1 MPRNTL
7 ANNQRSLIN
16 PYIYEAEPIDYY
28 SMLSKGFAQQ
38 EERKQNAIQQHSV
51 IKQAL
56 GKAREQ
62 LHQDPDTLMWFDQK
76 ANNIEKSINDAAQV
90 GDYAG
95 ALNAGLT
102 AAGDLAND
110 ASLNA
115 RIRSNTQYKEEFE
128 RQRQRVGKGIS
139 QATFD
144 WWVKNNPYHYED
156 IKDINGVIIGGN
168 DWQSNFTPVD
178 DLKVDELALRA
189 AQLLKPDKGSYSSSS
204 NQSAD
209 KTYSDT
215 THSSGSQWERINFQ
229 DIVNNMDYILMTT
242 PGGMRALEQSFN
254 VAINE
259 KQKLTDEINSLDKDS
274 NERKIKEAQLAQ
286 INRYFEDPN
295 TGIGL
300 NDDENGWKTYQARLI
315 SDNLV
320 AKGLAYDWRF
330 TDRSDIVAKSITP
343 NGIQSGLV
351 YNPLTGTLEERTIT
365 LPGDL
370 AEREIDTK
378 EETEV
383 TNGATSSAGD
393 AMADAE
399 KQAAKAKKDDI
410 RNRRYLNNSY

>member
-38 EERKQNAIQQHSV
+38 EERRQNAIQQHSV

-76 ANNIEKSINDAAQV
+76 ANDIEKSINDAAQV

-144 WWVKNNPYHYED
+144 WWVKNNLYHYED
-156 IKDINGVIIGGN
+156 IKDRNGVIIGGN
-168 DWQSNFTPVD
+168 DWQSDFTPVD
-178 DLKVDELALRA
+178 DLNDAQLALTAFKLLSPKKYQQSGTSNVNDKNAYTDLTKVDASSYEKVEQADILANMKAIIGPNGDNWRALR
-189 AQLLKPDKGSYSSSS
+189 QG
-204 NQSAD
+204 
-209 KTYSDT
+209 
-215 THSSGSQWERINFQ
+215 
-229 DIVNNMDYILMTT
+229 
-242 PGGMRALEQSFN
+242 FN
-254 VAINE
+254 VALNE
-259 KQKLTDEINSLDKDS
+259 LSKLESEYTSLDPNSDEYKLKKQQYDDQMS
-274 NERKIKEAQLAQ
+274 
-286 INRYFEDPN
+286 YFK
-295 TGIGL
+295 G
-300 NDDENGWKTYQARLI
+300 ENGQLLTNDQNGWNTYYSRLI
-315 SDNLV
+315 TNNLF
-320 AKGLAYDWRF
+320 AQGLAYDWR
-330 TDRSDIVAKSITP
+330 TKTTNRIAEDSNKGSGVSSSGGIGSNTSTSTSNGHVQSSSGNMVILEAKTTEAQKAIADAT
-343 NGIQSGLV
+343 
-351 YNPLTGTLEERTIT
+351 TGTST
-365 LPGDL
+365 LF
-370 AEREIDTK
+370 ANCK
-378 EETEV
+378 
-383 TNGATSSAGD
+383 
-393 AMADAE
+393 
-399 KQAAKAKKDDI
+399 KQ
-410 RNRRYLNNSY
+410 